1 MLAFI
6 RNRGVYSGES
16 GIFRNQEIVADQGD
30 ALEWFNVT
38 RLSFCSNCEELG
50 FAPESEYGS
59 FILTYGEDE
68 LGTCTVL

>member
-1 MLAFI
+1 M
-6 RNRGVYSGES
+6 
-16 GIFRNQEIVADQGD
+16 ADQGD